1 MQWLSIYVLFALSFI
16 HLMSRKNG
24 FCFPSQCLKNHGILP
39 VNVDA
44 NNSVGFGQSHGF
56 RCFHHWQSLCRPKRD
71 NQAGAAVFKA
81 EPQLNP
87 SSFVASCS
95 TRLSRKW
102 TSTWWWRQA
111 RQATTTA
118 STTSLVVCKITKSY
132 SIMPLG
138 YMPAPEGT
146 SFA

>member
-1 MQWLSIYVLFALSFI
+1 MVSILLPCLSKKKPIISLQSLQNTLSKNPSTMNAMTFHLRVVCSFFHSSHVKKKWILLSITMFE
-16 HLMSRKNG
+16 N
-24 FCFPSQCLKNHGILP
+24 PILP

-95 TRLSRKW
+95 TRLSRK
-102 TSTWWWRQA
+102 
-111 RQATTTA
+111 
-118 STTSLVVCKITKSY
+118 
-132 SIMPLG
+132 
-138 YMPAPEGT
+138 
-146 SFA
+146 